1 MVNRQSVTLLQYFAY
16 QRLVI
21 CLAGM
26 QVSLAEEKSTAAAAI
41 CMQARV
47 KHALCKLDEAHQL
60 YQQSLDLAEKPLAQ
74 FGIAQTLVSVV
85 CTWPGW

>member
-1 MVNRQSVTLLQYFAY
+1 
-16 QRLVI
+16 
-21 CLAGM
+21 M

-85 CTWPGW
+85 CSWPGWCVKFATKG